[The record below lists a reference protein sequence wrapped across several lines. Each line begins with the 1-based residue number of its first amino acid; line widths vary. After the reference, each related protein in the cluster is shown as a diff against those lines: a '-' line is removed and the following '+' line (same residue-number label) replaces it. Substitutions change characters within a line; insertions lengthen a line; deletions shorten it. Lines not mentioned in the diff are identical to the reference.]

1 MHINDNDNGNGNAS
15 DNESDYVTDDMRGLQ
30 VVCAEDGN
38 SCIAIVVI
46 SFVDSFSKCNIESI
60 LLVCR

>member
-30 VVCAEDGN
+30 VVGAEDGN
-38 SCIAIVVI
+38 SCITIVVI
-46 SFVDSFSKCNIESI
+46 
-60 LLVCR
+60 

>member
-15 DNESDYVTDDMRGLQ
+15 DNESDYVDAGRSGLQ
-30 VVCAEDGN
+30 VVGAEDGS

-46 SFVDSFSKCNIESI
+46 SFVDSSTKCNIDSM
-60 LLVCR
+60 LR